1 MTNIW
6 QFQQTLTRRLS
17 IGAGISILLGLGM
30 FLFRTPLWNGIA
42 FQFIGWGLID
52 LLIAWGGAAGTRKR
66 RARLT
71 EEQAAAAAPQ
81 EARNLARIL
90 WLNTGLDV
98 LYMLGGALVAVFPGA
113 SNPLWLGTGIGIFL
127 QGAFLFVFDWVH
139 AVQARRYR

>member
-1 MTNIW
+1 MNDIW

-42 FQFIGWGLID
+42 FQFIAWGLID

-90 WLNTGLDV
+90 WINTGLDV
-98 LYMLGGALVAVFPGA
+98 LYMLGGVLVAIFPGA

-127 QGAFLFVFDWVH
+127 QGAFLLIFDWVH
-139 AVQARRYR
+139 ALQARRYR